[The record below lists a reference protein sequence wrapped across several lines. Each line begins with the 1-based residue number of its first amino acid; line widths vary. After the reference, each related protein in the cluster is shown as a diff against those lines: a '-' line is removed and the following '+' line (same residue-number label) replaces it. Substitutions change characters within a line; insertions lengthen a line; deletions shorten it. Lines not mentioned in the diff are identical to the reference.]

1 MKIVFFIILCLMAS
15 LLTDTS
21 FIKLYDIISKSF
33 LAINLKEVTFAIN
46 LSISIILQLIL
57 FRFVRN
63 KIAKDQLNKA
73 NFHLTDRILQ
83 LSQFAIIILAACLIF
98 QLFYFNYYSAFILV
112 LFVIVTYGVSSIL
125 IGILLISFITWY
137 RQKHTIVLFMYMIS
151 ISILV
156 FNVVS
161 TNIVVGLI
169 LNDKPDK
176 IREFVG
182 GSMDLSAGRYGFF
195 SIVIKVSSIL
205 SFFSLW
211 LTAIL
216 FTHSFKD
223 KMIKDEIK
231 YWIMPTLL
239 LIYFFIS
246 YFSQEIFYSISF
258 PYIRNEP
265 YLVSAILIMII
276 TLAKPL
282 GGILFALSF
291 WDVSKTVRYQK
302 LLSNYILI
310 SGYGFLL
317 LFSSNQSTSL
327 VLAPYPPFGIAT
339 IIVFAMGAYLT
350 TTGIFTSATL
360 LSRNTALRSSIHK
373 LSKESKLF
381 SVIGKAEMEKEM
393 GKTVSKIL
401 AEKPLSGG
409 SELSNRDLDEIELK
423 NYLEKVLEELR
434 KRKNV

>member
-1 MKIVFFIILCLMAS
+1 
-15 LLTDTS
+15 
-21 FIKLYDIISKSF
+21 
-33 LAINLKEVTFAIN
+33 
-46 LSISIILQLIL
+46 
-57 FRFVRN
+57 
-63 KIAKDQLNKA
+63 
-73 NFHLTDRILQ
+73 
-83 LSQFAIIILAACLIF
+83 
-98 QLFYFNYYSAFILV
+98 
-112 LFVIVTYGVSSIL
+112 
-125 IGILLISFITWY
+125 
-137 RQKHTIVLFMYMIS
+137 MIS
-151 ISILV
+151 ISVLV

-169 LNDKPDK
+169 LSDKPDK

-211 LTAIL
+211 LTSIL

-231 YWIMPTLL
+231 YWIMPTFL

-258 PYIRNEP
+258 PYIRSEP
-265 YLVSAILIMII
+265 YLVSAVLIMII

-291 WDVSKTVRYQK
+291 WYISKTVRYQK

-339 IIVFAMGAYLT
+339 IIVFIMGAYLT

-360 LSRNTALRSSIHK
+360 LSKNTALRSSIHK

-381 SVIGKAEMEKEM
+381 SAIGKAEMEKEM

-409 SELSNRDLDEIELK
+409 SESSNRDLDEIELK
-423 NYLEKVLEELR
+423 NYLVKVLEELR
-434 KRKNV
+434 KRKNG